1 MFANPFTDAFGL
13 DIGDLSIKLVQ
24 LKRVGSSNT
33 KPRFKL
39 LNYRSIELP
48 PGLIVNGEL
57 EKPEEV
63 RKRILRLIAG
73 NKHQKP
79 IKSPWVVASLPET
92 KSFIKLITVKKK
104 SDNIIEDDIPQ
115 IAKKHIPFADNEESY
130 IHHQIIRSG
139 TDTTEILV
147 GTIPK
152 RIADAYTYLLESVG
166 LGVIS
171 LEIEALALARAMITA
186 DKSYEGESRAI
197 LDIGA
202 ARSSLVFFDHGVV
215 QFSTSLPFS
224 GEVLTTA
231 ISQEQKIDPEE
242 AESKKINTGL
252 IFKKNSPAIWTILM
266 KQTDTLIKQ
275 INTAINFYYSH
286 FPNANRV
293 KKIIL
298 CGGGSKLAG
307 LDKIIATRLKISV
320 RYGRTWKNLY
330 TTQSLPSDNDSIN
343 YATSVGLA
351 LRAAENPFFPYEI
364 L

>member
-1 MFANPFTDAFGL
+1 MFANPFVNAFGL

-24 LKRVGSSNT
+24 LKRVGSIKS
-33 KPRFKL
+33 KPRFRL

-48 PGLIVNGEL
+48 LGLIVNGEL

-63 RKRILRLIAG
+63 RKRILRLIVG

-79 IKSPWVVASLPET
+79 IKSPWVVACLPET
-92 KSFIKLITVKKK
+92 KSFIKLITLKKK
-104 SDNIIEDDIPQ
+104 SDDIIEDDIPL
-115 IAKKHIPFADNEESY
+115 IAKKHIPFAEGEESY
-130 IHHQIIRSG
+130 IHHQIIRSCI
-139 TDTTEILV
+139 DNTEILV

-186 DKSYEGESRAI
+186 DKTYEGEARAI

-202 ARSSLVFFDHGVV
+202 ARSSLIFFDHGVI
-215 QFSTSLPFS
+215 QFSTSLAFS

-231 ISQEQKIDPEE
+231 ISQEQKIDMEE
-242 AESKKINTGL
+242 AEIKKIRTGL
-252 IFKKNSPAIWTILM
+252 MYKKNSPEVWTILM
-266 KQTDTLIKQ
+266 KQTDALIKQ

-286 FPNANRV
+286 FPDANRI

-298 CGGGSKLAG
+298 CGGGSKLEG
-307 LDKIIATRLKISV
+307 IDKVLSTRLKIAV
-320 RYGRTWKNLY
+320 RYGRTWKNLS
-330 TTQSLPSDNDSIN
+330 TCQSLPNESASIN
-343 YATSVGLA
+343 YATGVGLA
-351 LRAAENPFFPYEI
+351 LRAAENPFFPYQT